1 MSVFALCGSRKGI
14 SLVTQH
20 FRPNKIISLNT
31 YLQLNKNRKSKNKNN
46 LTFLIGLTEE
56 ELHDLDP
63 TIEPIYI
70 YEPENI
76 KDEMIYDVSLP
87 NLKLYNKFI
96 SINDVKK
103 HC

>member
-31 YLQLNKNRKSKNKNN
+31 YLQSNRKHKN
-46 LTFLIGLTEE
+46 LTFLVGLTEE

-63 TIEPIYI
+63 GIEPIYI

-76 KDEMIYDVSLP
+76 KNEMIYDVSLP

-96 SINDVKK
+96 SINDIKK

>member
-14 SLVTQH
+14 SLITQH

-31 YLQLNKNRKSKNKNN
+31 YLKNKNDKN
-46 LTFLIGLTEE
+46 LTFLVGLTEE